1 MNQCLGENFKE
12 IFERQKLDYMKKKE
26 KVKEKEIIK
35 EYEKVKIRERLNR
48 INKIKKKR

>member
-1 MNQCLGENFKE
+1 
-12 IFERQKLDYMKKKE
+12 MKKKE

-35 EYEKVKIRERLNR
+35 EYEKVKIWKSLNR

>member
-1 MNQCLGENFKE
+1 
-12 IFERQKLDYMKKKE
+12 MKKKE

-35 EYEKVKIRERLNR
+35 EYEKAKIGKSLNR

>member
-1 MNQCLGENFKE
+1 MEE
-12 IFERQKLDYMKKKE
+12 KKK

-35 EYEKVKIRERLNR
+35 EYEKVKIRKRLNR

>member
-1 MNQCLGENFKE
+1 MEE
-12 IFERQKLDYMKKKE
+12 KKK

-35 EYEKVKIRERLNR
+35 EYEKVKIWKRLNR

>member
-1 MNQCLGENFKE
+1 MFG
-12 IFERQKLDYMKKKE
+12 RQKFDHMKKKE

-35 EYEKVKIRERLNR
+35 EYEKVKIGKSLNR